1 MSKPANKIRYMTPSE
16 AATLLMISPVTL
28 RHWALAGKLNFV
40 TTPGGHRR
48 FAEDEVKRFASRH
61 MSANEVLVTHVN
73 SVYRDDGTHRIL
85 IVDDDEQL
93 SGFLVELLQGL
104 PDPVQTEVANDGF
117 DAGQKLQAFRP
128 HTVLLDLMMPGI
140 KGFDMCRKIKENP
153 ETCGTRV
160 VVMTGYHTPENMMQA
175 MEAGAEAC
183 LAKPL
188 DKTQLFKIIVLGGLS
203 GIEKI
208 TNTYS

>member
-1 MSKPANKIRYMTPSE
+1 MDKPSNKVRYMTPSE

-28 RHWALAGKLNFV
+28 RHWALAGKLAFV

-48 FAEDEVKRFASRH
+48 FAEDEVKRFASRYTP
-61 MSANEVLVTHVN
+61 ANEALVGHIN
-73 SVYRDDGTHRIL
+73 SVSDDDGAHRIL
-85 IVDDDEQL
+85 IVDDDVQL

-117 DAGQKLQAFRP
+117 EAGQKLLTFRP

-140 KGFDMCRKIKENP
+140 KGFDVCRKIKENP

-160 VVMTGYHTPENMMQA
+160 VVMTGYHTLENMMQA

-188 DKTQLFKIIVLGGLS
+188 DKIQLFKVLVLGGF
-203 GIEKI
+203 
-208 TNTYS
+208 NTVKENI

>member
-1 MSKPANKIRYMTPSE
+1 MGKSQNKVRYMTPSE

-28 RHWALAGKLNFV
+28 RHWALAGKLAFV

-48 FAEDEVKRFASRH
+48 FAEDEVKRFASQYTQVNG
-61 MSANEVLVTHVN
+61 ALVTRIN
-73 SVYRDDGTHRIL
+73 SASGGDGAHRIL
-85 IVDDDEQL
+85 IVDDDVQL

-104 PDPVQTEVANDGF
+104 PDPVRTEVANDGF
-117 DAGQKLQAFRP
+117 EAGQKLQTFRP

-140 KGFDMCRKIKENP
+140 KGFDVCRKIKENP
-153 ETCGTRV
+153 ETCDTRV
-160 VVMTGYHTPENMMQA
+160 VVMTGYHTLENMMQA

-188 DKTQLFKIIVLGGLS
+188 DKIQLFKVIVLGG
-203 GIEKI
+203 I
-208 TNTYS
+208 NTVKNN

>member
-1 MSKPANKIRYMTPSE
+1 MDKSVSKVRYMTPSE

-28 RHWALAGKLNFV
+28 RHWALAGKLDFV

-48 FAEDEVKRFASRH
+48 FAEDEVKRFASQY
-61 MSANEVLVTHVN
+61 MPANKALVTHAN
-73 SVYRDDGTHRIL
+73 SVFGDDGAYRIL

-104 PDPVQTEVANDGF
+104 PDQVQTEVANNSF
-117 DAGQKLQAFRP
+117 EAGQKLQIFRP

-140 KGFDMCRKIKENP
+140 KGFDVCRKIKEDP
-153 ETCGTRV
+153 KTCGIRV
-160 VVMTGYHTPENMMQA
+160 IVMTGYHTPENVIQA

-188 DKTQLFKIIVLGGLS
+188 DKTQLFKVIVLGGLS
-203 GIEKI
+203 AIGKI
-208 TNTYS
+208 TNIYS

>member
-1 MSKPANKIRYMTPSE
+1 MGKSQNKVRYMTPSE

-28 RHWALAGKLNFV
+28 RHWALAGKLAFV

-48 FAEDEVKRFASRH
+48 FAEDEVKRFASQYTQVNG
-61 MSANEVLVTHVN
+61 ALVTRIN
-73 SVYRDDGTHRIL
+73 SASGGDGAHRIL
-85 IVDDDEQL
+85 IVDDDVQL

-104 PDPVQTEVANDGF
+104 PDPVRTEVANDGF
-117 DAGQKLQAFRP
+117 EAGQKLQAFRP

-140 KGFDMCRKIKENP
+140 KGFDVCRKIKENP
-153 ETCGTRV
+153 ETCDTRV
-160 VVMTGYHTPENMMQA
+160 VVMTGYHTLENMMQA

-188 DKTQLFKIIVLGGLS
+188 DKIQLFKVIVLGG
-203 GIEKI
+203 I
-208 TNTYS
+208 NTVKNN

>member
-1 MSKPANKIRYMTPSE
+1 MDKSSNKVRYMTPSE

-28 RHWALAGKLNFV
+28 RHWALAGKLDFV

-48 FAEDEVKRFASRH
+48 FAEDELKRFASQY
-61 MSANEVLVTHVN
+61 MPANESLVTHVN
-73 SVYRDDGTHRIL
+73 PVYGDDAAHRIL

-93 SGFLVELLQGL
+93 SGFLVELLQSL
-104 PDPVQTEVANDGF
+104 PGVVQTEVANDGF
-117 DAGQKLQAFRP
+117 EAGQKLQVFRP

-140 KGFDMCRKIKENP
+140 RGVDVCRKIKENP

-160 VVMTGYHTPENMMQA
+160 IVMTGYHTPENMIKV

-188 DKTQLFKIIVLGGLS
+188 DKTQLFNVIVS
-203 GIEKI
+203 GRLRAIEK
-208 TNTYS
+208 NN